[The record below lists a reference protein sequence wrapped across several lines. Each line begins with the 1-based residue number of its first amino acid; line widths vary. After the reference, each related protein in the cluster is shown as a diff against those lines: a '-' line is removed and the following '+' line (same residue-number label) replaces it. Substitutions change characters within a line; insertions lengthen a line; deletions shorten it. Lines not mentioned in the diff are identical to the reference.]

1 METLITLGR
10 ASDLTMGVASRQI
23 DPFDGNK
30 QTLKP
35 NSID

>member
-10 ASDLTMGVASRQI
+10 ASEATKGFAQVQF
-23 DPFDGNK
+23 DPINGR

>member
-10 ASDLTMGVASRQI
+10 ASEETKGFQAVQLDSINNNLR
-23 DPFDGNK
+23 
-30 QTLKP
+30 LKP